1 MDRPFLRAAY
11 NAEADTYDER
21 FRDVQWPKFETF
33 LGAAGEHLAGLDPI
47 LDVGCGTGLLTTYL
61 AERGADEAELIGV
74 DLSEGMLRACKARGG
89 VVAQADMGRLPF
101 RAQAF
106 GAVVSVTV
114 FRIIPTDDRRVLAE
128 MARVLRPGGRLVLSL
143 LAHRDDGALVNTL
156 GAVGFRV
163 EKRLRAGQDVGYLAT
178 RR

>member
-21 FRDVQWPKFETF
+21 FRAVQWPKFETF
-33 LGAAGEHLAGLDPI
+33 LGEAGEHLAGLGPV
-47 LDVGCGTGLLTTYL
+47 LDVGCGTGLLADYL
-61 AERGADEAELIGV
+61 AERCATQVDLIGV
-74 DLSEGMLRACKARGG
+74 DLSEGMLRAFKARGG
-89 VVAQADMGRLPF
+89 LGAQADMGRLPF
-101 RAQAF
+101 RAEAF

-114 FRIIPTDDRRVLAE
+114 FRIIPSDERRILSE

-143 LAHRDDGALVNTL
+143 LAHRDDANLVNTL

-163 EKRLRAGQDVGYLAT
+163 DKRLSAGQDVGYLAT